1 MEPDKTVQEPSLKQ
15 RLLERMAI
23 MATATKQALGAG
35 PFGTGESR
43 KDFEHRIMND
53 ESAWTNMSHKGQG
66 ILPR

>member
-1 MEPDKTVQEPSLKQ
+1 MAQEPTTVESLKKQ
-15 RLLERMAI
+15 LRDRMSA
-23 MATATKQALGAG
+23 MKTAVKQALSAG

-53 ESAWTNMSHKGQG
+53 ESAWTNVNDKNQG

>member
-1 MEPDKTVQEPSLKQ
+1 MDKTTQELPLKQ

-23 MATATKQALGAG
+23 MATAAKQALGAG

-53 ESAWTNMSHKGQG
+53 ESAWTNVNHKGQG

>member
-1 MEPDKTVQEPSLKQ
+1 MEADKTVQESPLKQ

-23 MATATKQALGAG
+23 MATAAKQALGAG

-43 KDFEHRIMND
+43 KDFERRIMSD
-53 ESAWTNMSHKGQG
+53 ESAWTSVSNKDRS

>member
-1 MEPDKTVQEPSLKQ
+1 METDQTKQESPLKQ

-23 MATATKQALGAG
+23 MATAAKQALGAG

-43 KDFEHRIMND
+43 KDFEARIMND
-53 ESAWTNMSHKGQG
+53 ESAWTNLNDRNKG

>member
-1 MEPDKTVQEPSLKQ
+1 MDKDQTTQESPLKQ

-23 MATATKQALGAG
+23 MATAAKQALSAG

-43 KDFEHRIMND
+43 KDFEKRIMND
-53 ESAWTNMSHKGQG
+53 ESAWTNMNPKSQG

>member
-1 MEPDKTVQEPSLKQ
+1 MKAN
-15 RLLERMAI
+15 AI
-23 MATATKQALGAG
+23 QAMGAG

-53 ESAWTNMSHKGQG
+53 ESAWTNMNPRTQG

>member
-1 MEPDKTVQEPSLKQ
+1 
-15 RLLERMAI
+15 MAI
-23 MATATKQALGAG
+23 MATAARQALGAG

-53 ESAWTNMSHKGQG
+53 ESAWTNVNHKGQG

>member
-1 MEPDKTVQEPSLKQ
+1 LQTENQEKPSLKVL
-15 RLLERMAI
+15 LLERMAI
-23 MATATKQALGAG
+23 MATAAKQALGAG

-53 ESAWTNMSHKGQG
+53 ESAWTNVKDKNQG

>member
-1 MEPDKTVQEPSLKQ
+1 
-15 RLLERMAI
+15 
-23 MATATKQALGAG
+23 MATAAKQALGAG

-53 ESAWTNMSHKGQG
+53 ESAWTNVSDKDRS

>member
-1 MEPDKTVQEPSLKQ
+1 MEPEPTTVESLKAQ
-15 RLLERMAI
+15 LRNRLAL
-23 MATATKQALGAG
+23 MATAAKQALGAG

-53 ESAWTNMSHKGQG
+53 ESAWTNVNDKNQG

>member
-1 MEPDKTVQEPSLKQ
+1 METEPTTIESLKAQ
-15 RLLERMAI
+15 LRNRLAS
-23 MATATKQALGAG
+23 MATAAKQALGAG

-53 ESAWTNMSHKGQG
+53 ESAWTNVSDKDRS